1 MKTSNTSKN
10 WHAIILV
17 FALASCDL
25 QIEQETLP
33 QEDLISIINEPTFIP
48 DKYIV
53 VLKDETLHFR
63 KTDKYEAVQA
73 GMRIISN
80 DLAARHGIPSNK
92 VDKVYGNVIS
102 GFSVEMTSE
111 QARIMAED
119 PTVAFIEP
127 DGYAYGSD
135 VVQTNATW
143 GLDRINQTELPL
155 DQEYTYNSPGSDITA
170 FILDSGIRYD
180 HEEFEGRAVPGFDF
194 YGGNASDVYGHG
206 THVAGTVGGKIYGM
220 AKKVKLVSVKVLG
233 DDNRG
238 SWSNIIGGIDWAS
251 ANKTGPSVINMS
263 IQGTS
268 FGSAVSNA
276 VKAAFNN
283 GIVVVVAAGNW
294 NDNACFQALASVPEA
309 ISVGASTMTDS
320 RAFFSNF
327 GDCIDIFAPGVEIT
341 SASVNGPDEY
351 IDFQG
356 TSMAAPHVAGA
367 AVLYLSKNPEAT
379 PQEVTDYLMEN
390 STKGIISNSLSAN
403 NNLLYTGKKIKIK

>member
-25 QIEQETLP
+25 QIERETLP
-33 QEDLISIINEPTFIP
+33 QEDLISIKNEPTFIP

-53 VLKDETLHFR
+53 VLKEETLHFR
-63 KTDKYEAVQA
+63 KTDKYDAVQA

-80 DLAARHGIPSNK
+80 DLAARHGISSNK

-143 GLDRINQTELPL
+143 GLDRINQAELPL

-294 NDNACFQALASVPEA
+294 NENACFQALASVPEA

-327 GDCIDIFAPGVEIT
+327 GDCIDIFAPGVETT

-351 IDFQG
+351 VDFQG

>member
-17 FALASCDL
+17 FALVSCDL
-25 QIEQETLP
+25 QIERETLP
-33 QEDLISIINEPTFIP
+33 QEDLISIKNEPTFIP

-53 VLKDETLHFR
+53 VLKEETLHFR
-63 KTDKYEAVQA
+63 KTDKYDAVQA

-80 DLAARHGIPSNK
+80 DLAARHGISSNK

-143 GLDRINQTELPL
+143 GLDRINQAELPL

-294 NDNACFQALASVPEA
+294 NENACFQALASVPEA

-351 IDFQG
+351 VDFQG

-390 STKGIISNSLSAN
+390 STKGIISNSFSAN